1 MSLDIGIGM
10 GMGMGMGKKI
20 IICLNTAWNLLNF
33 RSGLIRALVAAGYEV
48 VAVAPYDDYAPRLEA
63 LGCRFVALPMDNR
76 GTHPGRD
83 LLLSWR
89 FWQLFRRE
97 RPDVYL
103 GYTAKPNIYGAV
115 AAHLLDV
122 KVINNIAGLG
132 SVFIE
137 GGVLAQLLR
146 FMYRVALKRSHCVFF
161 QNHEDLQQFV
171 VANMVR
177 PDQAVLI
184 PGSGVDLD
192 YFSDAA
198 VSNPGTS
205 KAGFRFLLVGRMLKD
220 KGVVEFV
227 EAARQLRKSHPTA
240 EFCLLGFL
248 DAQNPTALTRDQVQA
263 WVAQG
268 SVNYLGVSDDV
279 RSQLAAADCIVLP
292 SYREG
297 LPRTLLEAAA
307 MGKPIV
313 ATDVPG
319 CRSVVVDGEN
329 GFLCRP
335 KDAQDLAANM
345 AKMLALPKAT
355 RHQMGRAGRLKME
368 REFGEQVVIGHY
380 LSAIA
385 DATRPP

>member
-1 MSLDIGIGM
+1 M
-10 GMGMGMGKKI
+10 
-20 IICLNTAWNLLNF
+20 
-33 RSGLIRALVAAGYEV
+33 
-48 VAVAPYDDYAPRLEA
+48 
-63 LGCRFVALPMDNR
+63 LGWC
-76 GTHPGRD
+76 
-83 LLLSWR
+83 

-97 RPDVYL
+97 RPDGYL

-115 AAHLLDV
+115 AAQLRCI

-137 GGVLAQLLR
+137 GGALARFVR
-146 FMYRVALKRSHCVFF
+146 FMYRVALKRSHRVFF
-161 QNHEDLQQFV
+161 QNSENLQQFV
-171 VANMVR
+171 AANMVR
-177 PDQAVLI
+177 PDQAALI
-184 PGSGVDLD
+184 SGSGVYLD
-192 YFSDAA
+192 FFSTGAASKSDA
-198 VSNPGTS
+198 S
-205 KAGFRFLLVGRMLKD
+205 KAGFRFFLVGRMLKD

-227 EAARQLRKSHPTA
+227 EAANQLRKNHPAA

-248 DAQNPTALTRDQVQA
+248 DAQNPTALTRAQVQA

-268 SVNYLGVSDDV
+268 SVNYLGASDDV
-279 RSQLAAADCIVLP
+279 RSHLAAADCVVLP

-335 KDAQDLAANM
+335 KDAQDLAAKM
-345 AKMLALPKAT
+345 AKMMALPDTA
-355 RHQMGRAGRLKME
+355 RHQMGQAGRLKME
-368 REFGEQVVIGHY
+368 REFGEQVVVGHY
-380 LSAIA
+380 LAAITSA
-385 DATRPP
+385 TGHPTKEGS

>member
-1 MSLDIGIGM
+1 MSGLV
-10 GMGMGMGKKI
+10 GKPRVLI
-20 IICLNTAWNLLNF
+20 ALNTAWNLFNF
-33 RSGLIRALVAAGYEV
+33 RAGLIRALVAAGYEV

-63 LGCRFVALPMDNR
+63 LGCRFVALPMDNH

-83 LLLSWR
+83 LLLGWR

-115 AAHLLDV
+115 AAHLLGI

-137 GGVLAQLLR
+137 GGVLARFLR
-146 FMYRVALKRSHCVFF
+146 FMYRVALKRSHRVFF

-171 VANMVR
+171 AAKIVR
-177 PDQAVLI
+177 SDQAGLI

-192 YFSDAA
+192 YFSSGA
-198 VSNPGTS
+198 VSNPRAS
-205 KAGFRFLLVGRMLKD
+205 KAGFRFLLVARMLKD
-220 KGVVEFV
+220 KGVVEFA
-227 EAARQLRKSHPTA
+227 EAAIQLRKNYPAA

-248 DAQNPTALTRDQVQA
+248 DAQNPTALTRGQVQA
-263 WVAQG
+263 WVDEG
-268 SVNYLGVSDDV
+268 HIHYLGASDDV
-279 RSQLAAADCIVLP
+279 RSHLAAADCIVLP

-307 MGKPIV
+307 MGKPVV

-319 CRSVVVDGEN
+319 CRSVVVNGEN

-345 AKMLALPKAT
+345 AKMMALPDAV
-355 RHQMGRAGRLKME
+355 RDQMGQAGRLKME
-368 REFGEQVVIGHY
+368 REFGEQVVIRHY
-380 LSAIA
+380 LSAITT
-385 DATRPP
+385 ATRPP